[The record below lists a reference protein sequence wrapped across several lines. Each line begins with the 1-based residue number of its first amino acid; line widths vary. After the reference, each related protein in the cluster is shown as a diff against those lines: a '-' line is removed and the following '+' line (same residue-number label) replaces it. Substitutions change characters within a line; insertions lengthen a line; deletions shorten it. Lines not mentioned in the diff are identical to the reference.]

1 MMIPD
6 DKYTQAMLDMA
17 ARRAVRLG
25 EVERKLRVMREHR
38 AFRQKQQRERRRLFR
53 RDGVALAA
61 IVVSDVALVAGLALW
76 GCV

>member
-1 MMIPD
+1 MIPD
-6 DKYTQAMLDMA
+6 DKYAQAMLDMA
-17 ARRAVRLG
+17 ARRAVRMG
-25 EVERKLRVMREHR
+25 EVDRKLRVLREAR
-38 AFRQKQQRERRRLFR
+38 AFREKQQRERRRLFR